1 MMKTTI
7 ETRSILIVGVGG
19 QGTILTSKILSTG
32 LLAGGYD
39 VKMSEVH
46 GMAQR
51 GGAVSTQ
58 VRFGSRVASPII
70 GRGMAD
76 VIVAFEKMEAMRWFE
91 YLSKDGRLIV
101 NDFMI
106 RSAPI
111 LSGKMDYP
119 EGINTF
125 LTEKADTKFIDA
137 SGIATQ
143 LGNIKAANMVMFGA
157 LIKELGIDEIN
168 WEEHMESLI
177 KPRFAALNKKAFKRG
192 FEA

>member
-1 MMKTTI
+1 MMKKNTG
-7 ETRSILIVGVGG
+7 TRSILIVGVGG

-32 LLAGGYD
+32 LLSAGYD

-58 VRFGSRVASPII
+58 VRYGADVASPII

-76 VIVAFEKMEAMRWFE
+76 VILAFEKMEAVRWFE
-91 YLSKDGRLIV
+91 YLSTDGRLIV

-106 RSAPI
+106 GSAPV

-119 EGINTF
+119 GNINEF
-125 LTEKADTKFIDA
+125 LAEKADTKFLDA
-137 SGIATQ
+137 SGIASK
-143 LGNIKAANMVMFGA
+143 LGNIKATNMVMFGA
-157 LIKELGIDEIN
+157 LIKELRIDEIN
-168 WEEHMESLI
+168 WEEHMETFI
-177 KPRFAALNKKAFKRG
+177 KPRFVELNKKAFKRG
-192 FEA
+192 VEA

>member
-1 MMKTTI
+1 MKTTI

>member
-1 MMKTTI
+1 MKTTI

-101 NDFMI
+101 NDYMI

>member
-101 NDFMI
+101 NDYMI

>member
-76 VIVAFEKMEAMRWFE
+76 VMVAFEKMEAMRWFE

>member
-1 MMKTTI
+1 MKTTI

-58 VRFGSRVASPII
+58 VRFGSKVASPII

-76 VIVAFEKMEAMRWFE
+76 VIVAFEKMEAVRWFE
-91 YLSKDGRLIV
+91 YLSKKGSLIV

-106 RSAPI
+106 RSAPV

-119 EGINTF
+119 GGINAF

-137 SGIATQ
+137 SGIATK

-157 LIKELGIDEIN
+157 LIKALGIDEIN
-168 WEEHMESLI
+168 WEDHMESLI
-177 KPRFAALNKKAFKRG
+177 KPRFVALNKRAFKRG

>member
-1 MMKTTI
+1 
-7 ETRSILIVGVGG
+7 
-19 QGTILTSKILSTG
+19 
-32 LLAGGYD
+32 
-39 VKMSEVH
+39 
-46 GMAQR
+46 
-51 GGAVSTQ
+51 
-58 VRFGSRVASPII
+58 
-70 GRGMAD
+70 
-76 VIVAFEKMEAMRWFE
+76 
-91 YLSKDGRLIV
+91 
-101 NDFMI
+101 MI

-119 EGINTF
+119 EGLNTF

-143 LGNIKAANMVMFGA
+143 LGNIKTANMVMFGA

>member
-1 MMKTTI
+1 MKTTI

-177 KPRFAALNKKAFKRG
+177 KPRFVALNKKAFKRG